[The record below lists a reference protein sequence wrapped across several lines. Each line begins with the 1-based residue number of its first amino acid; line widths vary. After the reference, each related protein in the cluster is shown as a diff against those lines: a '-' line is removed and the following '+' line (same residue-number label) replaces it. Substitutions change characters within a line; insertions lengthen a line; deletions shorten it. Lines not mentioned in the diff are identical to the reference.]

1 MIDKLLI
8 FITVFGILFN
18 TIETRPGKQKKEIIV
33 FKFCW
38 QYFPNF
44 IGLLPTDVKNK
55 GDSYAEKEKESS
67 KKNSLSFST
76 NFKVNDDD
84 SAYDYQYRSG
94 SFSFLSHLLPIL
106 KPIFGY

>member
-8 FITVFGILFN
+8 FITIFGILFN
-18 TIETRPGKQKKEIIV
+18 TIETRPGKQKKEIIL

-44 IGLLPTDVKNK
+44 IGLLPVDLKNK
-55 GDSYAEKEKESS
+55 GDASARSS
-67 KKNSLSFST
+67 DSLSKSNSLSFSA
-76 NFKVNDDD
+76 NFRVNDNDRA
-84 SAYDYQYRSG
+84 SQSESLNG
-94 SFSFLSHLLPIL
+94 SFSFLSHIIPLL